1 MQLDVDSGSF
11 RFHALVKRWF
21 QKHPRYPLHF
31 TPTYESWINLA
42 ERLFAEITD
51 KAIRRGTFRSVPALE
66 KAMREYLDTR
76 NETPKPFG
84 PQPRKPFLTTSAD
97 SACELLAEDD
107 QDMPLPK
114 PMQIHQ
120 ESGDFS
126 GWTWGLVDVPIEGYW
141 GPAEK
146 INITLPARVLKRI
159 DAYARSHGQTRS
171 GFIAQAAQTAMA
183 N

>member
-1 MQLDVDSGSF
+1 MKFLIAIEPATATTAYGVVVPDIPGCFSAGDTLEQAF
-11 RFHALVKRWF
+11 ENA
-21 QKHPRYPLHF
+21 
-31 TPTYESWINLA
+31 A
-42 ERLFAEITD
+42 E
-51 KAIRRGTFRSVPALE
+51 AIEAH
-66 KAMREYLDTR
+66 
-76 NETPKPFG
+76 
-84 PQPRKPFLTTSAD
+84 
-97 SACELLAEDD
+97 CELLAEDD

-114 PMQIHQ
+114 PMQTHQ

-171 GFIAQAAQTAMA
+171 GFIAQAAQTAMT